1 MKKNR
6 DRIFLWMNI
15 LLPVMVGGITYYL
28 ISPEVFF
35 VRQLDALLGSGIHIE
50 NVGSQGTFFRWFRNY
65 ALDMLWGYAL
75 FFTLHL
81 MVADDTAEWWKT
93 FGMAAVFSAG
103 MELLQIMP
111 GVAGTFDVWDIVVE
125 LLAEGMAAL
134 VLLCDKNFPP
144 LRGQRKKMC
153 V

>member
-6 DRIFLWMNI
+6 DRNFLWMNI

-125 LLAEGMAAL
+125 VLAEGIAAV
-134 VLLCDKNFPP
+134 VLLCYKNFPP
-144 LRGQRKKMC
+144 LRRQRW
-153 V
+153 